1 MISSEKHRLKRRC
14 FLFLGNVVK
23 KNSVISKNPC
33 NFVRN
38 IRETKKSTIMD
49 TQIVAKATAKA
60 QEWLQGKYD
69 NDTKEQVK
77 KLLEADD
84 KTALVD
90 AFYKDLEFG
99 TGGLRGIMGVGTNR
113 MNVYTVGAAT
123 QGLANYLN
131 KVFAGEQISMCV
143 GYDCRHNN
151 KLFSDTVANVMSANG
166 IKAYIFEDLRPTPE
180 LSFAIR
186 DLGCKSGVIITA
198 SHNPKEYNG
207 YKAYWDD
214 GSQLVPPHDK
224 GVIDEVQ
231 KIKVEDIKFNGNPD
245 LIEVLGKEMDNKYLA
260 AVKSLSLDA
269 EVIAKHKDLKMVF
282 TPLHGATHYMV
293 PASIRNFGFEQVY
306 DVPEQYVISG
316 DFPTVASANP
326 EEPVALKMAVERA
339 KEVDAELVMACDPD
353 GDRIGISIKNDQG
366 EWILVNGNQTALLF
380 TYYLI
385 TQYKQKGIMKG
396 NEFIVKTI
404 VTSEL
409 LRKIAEENNVKCYDT
424 YTGFKWIAEAIR
436 NHSEGHYIGGG
447 EESFGFMVGNIV
459 RDKDGVSAC
468 SIMAEIAAWA
478 KEQGKT
484 LYELLKEI
492 YVEYGFSQEKMIY
505 IVRKG
510 LSGAEEINQMMHDFR
525 NNRPDKINGSK
536 IVKVYDYQ
544 SRELLDV
551 SIDKVEKLDYATT
564 SNVLQF
570 YLEDGTKI
578 SVRPSGTEPKIKF
591 YFEVKGNINSA
602 KEFDAAS
609 KNALAKIDNIITDMG
624 LK

>member
-1 MISSEKHRLKRRC
+1 
-14 FLFLGNVVK
+14 
-23 KNSVISKNPC
+23 
-33 NFVRN
+33 
-38 IRETKKSTIMD
+38 MD
-49 TQIVAKATAKA
+49 KQIIAIATEKATAWLEGNYDEATKA
-60 QEWLQGKYD
+60 EVRKML
-69 NDTKEQVK
+69 NME
-77 KLLEADD
+77 D
-84 KTALVD
+84 KTELVD

-99 TGGLRGIMGVGTNR
+99 TGGLRGIMGIGTNR
-113 MNVYTVGAAT
+113 MNIYTVGAAT

-131 KVFAGEQISMCV
+131 KIFNGEDISMCIA
-143 GYDCRHNN
+143 YDCRHNN
-151 KLFSDTVANVMSANG
+151 KLFSNTVANVMSANG

-186 DLGCKSGVIITA
+186 ELGCKSGVIITA

-224 GVIDEVQ
+224 GVIDEVK
-231 KIKVEDIKFNGNPD
+231 KIKVEDIKFEGNPK
-245 LIEVLGKEMDNKYLA
+245 LIEVLGKDMDDKYLA

-269 EVIAKHKDLKMVF
+269 EVIEKHKDLKMVF
-282 TPLHGATHYMV
+282 TPLHGATHYMT
-293 PASIRNFGFEQVY
+293 PASIRNFGFQHVY
-306 DVPEQYVISG
+306 DVPEQYVVSG
-316 DFPTVASANP
+316 DFPTVESANP
-326 EEPVALKMAVERA
+326 EEPAALKMAIDRA

-353 GDRIGISIKNDQG
+353 GDRIGISIKDDKG

-385 TQYKQKGIMKG
+385 TQFKKKRLMKG

-409 LRKIAEENNVKCYDT
+409 LGKIAEENGVKCYDT

-436 NHSEGHYIGGG
+436 KHPEGRYIGGG
-447 EESFGFMVGNIV
+447 EESFGFMIGNIG

-468 SIMAEIAAWA
+468 SMMAEITAWA

-510 LSGAEEINQMMHDFR
+510 LSGAEEINKMMHDFR
-525 NNRPDKINGSK
+525 HNTPETINGSK
-536 IVKVYDYQ
+536 VVKIYDYK
-544 SRELLDV
+544 SLEMKDILTG
-551 SIDKVEKLDYATT
+551 STKKLDFATT

-570 YLEDGTKI
+570 YLEDGSKI

-591 YFEVKGNINSA
+591 YFEVKDELKSA
-602 KEFDAAS
+602 NDFDIVS
-609 KNALAKIDNIITDMG
+609 EKALAKIDEIISAMG
-624 LK
+624 IK